1 MPGMPSIERH
11 EFSDT
16 SINVFWLMRAVRG
29 RFYCFRLATGVPQQ
43 ANGTNDAREAADA

>member
-11 EFSDT
+11 EFIDT

-29 RFYCFRLATGVPQQ
+29 RFHSFRLATGVPQQ
-43 ANGTNDAREAADA
+43 AKGTNDAREAADA